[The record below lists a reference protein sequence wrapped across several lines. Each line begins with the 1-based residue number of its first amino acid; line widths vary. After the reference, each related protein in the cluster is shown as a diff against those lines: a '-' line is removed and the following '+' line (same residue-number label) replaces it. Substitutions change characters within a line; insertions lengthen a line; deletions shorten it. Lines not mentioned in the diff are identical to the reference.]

1 MEKINLRELYRTLDD
16 IEARPVTGDVS
27 FGVAEEIYRVA
38 NYEEPKSSMG
48 MLQFN
53 VLDTIVDPVDY
64 VLARMLVVGIIRVPN
79 TDEDKLVED
88 YGNFM
93 ANPNKYISELRKLV
107 I

>member
-27 FGVAEEIYRVA
+27 FGVAEEIYRVT

-48 MLQFN
+48 ITLSN
-53 VLDTIVDPVDY
+53 ILDNIVDPVDY
-64 VLARMLVVGIIRVPN
+64 VLARMLVVGIIRLPN
-79 TDEDKLVED
+79 TDENKSTED
-88 YGNFM
+88 YGNFIT
-93 ANPNKYISELRKLV
+93 NPDKYIAQLRALV